1 MEIRGME
8 ARDWPQVAR
17 VYEEGI
23 ATGIATF
30 QTCAPPWESWNAAH
44 LPVCRL
50 CAWENGTLCGWT
62 ALSPV
67 SARPVYR
74 GVAEVSIYIAAA
86 ARGRGIGRALLTA
99 LIAESERCGF
109 WTLQSVI
116 QRENGASLALHR
128 GCGFRT
134 VGFRDRI
141 GRDAQGVWRDT
152 FLLERRKKED

>member
-1 MEIRGME
+1 M
-8 ARDWPQVAR
+8 
-17 VYEEGI
+17 
-23 ATGIATF
+23 
-30 QTCAPPWESWNAAH
+30 
-44 LPVCRL
+44 
-50 CAWENGTLCGWT
+50 
-62 ALSPV
+62 
-67 SARPVYR
+67 
-74 GVAEVSIYIAAA
+74 SIYIAAA

-134 VGFRDRI
+134 VGFRERI